1 MRNIYERISGKKKEK
16 KQNKNDMGYLPAS
29 CVQEINILFNKVVL
43 SKKIADEDQTKKWT
57 ETYKQI

>member
-1 MRNIYERISGKKKEK
+1 MREFQGRKKKK
-16 KQNKNDMGYLPAS
+16 KKKHKVYLPAS